1 MRASGHAT
9 ASRTGIAL
17 ALTSGIA
24 YAGYTVIAKR
34 LLRDGGTPVHVM
46 GAAFAVGSVLLLPVL
61 LAGNLTWLHTARGAE
76 MAVYLAIVPTVLAY
90 LLFARGLTR
99 LSASE
104 TTTIVLAEPVT
115 ATALGVTVLHESLG
129 VIGILGI
136 ALVIA
141 GIATLALPSMSRQAY
156 A

>member
-1 MRASGHAT
+1 
-9 ASRTGIAL
+9 
-17 ALTSGIA
+17 
-24 YAGYTVIAKR
+24 
-34 LLRDGGTPVHVM
+34 
-46 GAAFAVGSVLLLPVL
+46 
-61 LAGNLTWLHTARGAE
+61 

-90 LLFARGLTR
+90 LLFARGLTK